1 MGHKARSKKLQQPLS
16 LPDGRASRTCF
27 LADNSPANGTVDQ
40 AQGGSLV
47 PTICGFLLLSVLI
60 VFGKTAGYEFVNFD
74 DNEYVY
80 ENEYVREGLTIK
92 GLSWAM
98 TAFHSSNWHP
108 LTWLSHM
115 LDCQLYGLEP
125 GGHHLT
131 NVFLHAAA
139 AIVLFLTMKRM
150 TGAMWPSAWVAAVFA
165 IHPLRVESVAWVAE
179 RKDVLSGLFFMLTLW
194 CYACY
199 VERPASR
206 SRYVC
211 VIVVFLLGLLAKP
224 MLVTLPCVLLLLDY
238 WPLRRFAQPA
248 AEADAPWFPARWA
261 PLIIEKIPLFGMA
274 AASCAVTIGAQRNA
288 LASLDR
294 VPFFS
299 RAANAAV
306 ASIAYIGKLLYPV
319 DLAVLYPL
327 PSGPRPIG
335 TVIAAVV
342 MLGAIST
349 TAFAL
354 RRKCPYLIVGWLWY
368 LGTLVP
374 VIGLMQVGSQAMA
387 DRYTYLTQ
395 IGLSIA
401 IAWGSVSLAG
411 RSASRQRALAAV
423 ACMLVV
429 AMVGYA
435 WRQTA
440 HWRDSQALWTHT
452 LRCTSRNWLAHNNL
466 GFALASHGQIDDAID
481 QYRKALAIKPD
492 HFKAHYNL
500 ANAFAGRGQA
510 DEAVAEYLRALEI
523 DPQDVDAH
531 NNLGLT
537 LAGRGQVDEAI
548 DVYRRALDL
557 KPDSI
562 NAHTNLGIALA
573 GRGQVD
579 EAISHYRRALEI
591 DPEHVATR
599 CNFGNA
605 LLVQGKRPEALE
617 QYRKA
622 LDAATRRNDQ
632 ERSDAIRAHINRLE
646 H

>member
-1 MGHKARSKKLQQPLS
+1 VVPAVCGLLALLVLVVFCS
-16 LPDGRASRTCF
+16 TC
-27 LADNSPANGTVDQ
+27 
-40 AQGGSLV
+40 
-47 PTICGFLLLSVLI
+47 
-60 VFGKTAGYEFVNFD
+60 GYEFVNFD
-74 DNEYVY
+74 DDEYVY
-80 ENEYVREGLTIK
+80 ENDHVRAGLTIQ
-92 GLSWAM
+92 GIAWAL
-98 TAFHSSNWHP
+98 TAFHASNWHP

-115 LDCQLYGLEP
+115 LDCQLYGMNP

-194 CYACY
+194 CYARY
-199 VERPASR
+199 VERPASW
-206 SRYVC
+206 SRYAC
-211 VIVVFLLGLLAKP
+211 VVVVFLLGLLAKP

-248 AEADAPWFPARWA
+248 PEADAPWFPARWA
-261 PLIIEKIPLFGMA
+261 PLIIEKLPLFGMA
-274 AASCAVTIGAQRNA
+274 AASCALTIGAQRNA

-306 ASIAYIGKLLYPV
+306 AAIAYIGKLLYPV

-327 PSGPRPIG
+327 PAGPRPIG
-335 TVIAAVV
+335 TVITAVV
-342 MLGAIST
+342 MLAAIST

-423 ACMLVV
+423 ACVLVV
-429 AMVGYA
+429 AMMGCA

-466 GFALASHGQIDDAID
+466 GFALAARGQIDDAID

-523 DPQDVDAH
+523 EPRDVDAH

-537 LAGRGQVDEAI
+537 LASLGQVDEAI
-548 DVYRRALDL
+548 DAYRRALEL

-562 NAHTNLGIALA
+562 SGHTNLGIALT

-579 EAISHYRRALEI
+579 EAISHYRQALEI
-591 DPEHVATR
+591 DPEHVGTR
-599 CNFGNA
+599 CNYGNA

-632 ERSDAIRAHINRLE
+632 ERSDAIRAHIERLGPE
-646 H
+646 Y

>member
-1 MGHKARSKKLQQPLS
+1 MPPPAS
-16 LPDGRASRTCF
+16 LVRGQRACVI
-27 LADNSPANGTVDQ
+27 ADDSPAAASWTQ
-40 AQGGSLV
+40 AHSLAVV
-47 PTICGFLLLSVLI
+47 PAVCGLLALLVLV
-60 VFGKTAGYEFVNFD
+60 VFCSTCGYEFVNFD
-74 DNEYVY
+74 DDEYVY
-80 ENEYVREGLTIK
+80 ENDHVRAGLTIQ
-92 GLSWAM
+92 GIAWAL
-98 TAFHSSNWHP
+98 TAFHASNWHP

-115 LDCQLYGLEP
+115 LDCQLYGMNP

-194 CYACY
+194 CYARY
-199 VERPASR
+199 VERPASW
-206 SRYVC
+206 SRYAC
-211 VIVVFLLGLLAKP
+211 VVVVFLLGLLAKP

-248 AEADAPWFPARWA
+248 PEADAPWFPARWA
-261 PLIIEKIPLFGMA
+261 PLIIEKLPLFGMA
-274 AASCAVTIGAQRNA
+274 AASCALTIGAQRNA

-306 ASIAYIGKLLYPV
+306 AAIAYIGKLLYPV

-327 PSGPRPIG
+327 PAGPRPIG
-335 TVIAAVV
+335 TVITAVV
-342 MLGAIST
+342 MLAAIST

-423 ACMLVV
+423 ACVLVV
-429 AMVGYA
+429 AMMGCA

-466 GFALASHGQIDDAID
+466 GFALAARGQIDDAID

-523 DPQDVDAH
+523 EPRDVDAH

-537 LAGRGQVDEAI
+537 LASLGQVDEAI
-548 DVYRRALDL
+548 DAYRRALEL

-562 NAHTNLGIALA
+562 SGHTNLGIALT

-579 EAISHYRRALEI
+579 EAISHYRQALEI
-591 DPEHVATR
+591 DPEHVGTR
-599 CNFGNA
+599 CNYGNA

-632 ERSDAIRAHINRLE
+632 ERSDAIRAHIERLGPE
-646 H
+646 Y